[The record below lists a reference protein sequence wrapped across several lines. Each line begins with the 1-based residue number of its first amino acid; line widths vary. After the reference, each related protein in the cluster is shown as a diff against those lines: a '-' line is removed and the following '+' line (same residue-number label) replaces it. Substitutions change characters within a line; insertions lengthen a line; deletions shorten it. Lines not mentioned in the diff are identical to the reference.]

1 MMLERLLGSVVRAA
15 LLRTLYTDEQRR
27 VHLRE
32 LARANGLSAPCL
44 MREAKNLV
52 SDGVLKEEKDGN
64 RVFYSANVS
73 CPFYGALK
81 DLVAKTGS
89 GEVLLR
95 KAFEKSDA
103 KVVFIYGSRAKG
115 LARTDSDYDVFVIG
129 NEGLRK
135 TIGRIAELREK
146 LGVEV
151 NPYVITPSEYAKRRA
166 SDDHFLRDVIGGA
179 KIFVKGDEH
188 ELEAMEG

>member
-1 MMLERLLGSVVRAA
+1 MLERLLGSAVRAA
-15 LLRTLYTDEQRR
+15 LLRTLCTDERRR

-32 LARANGLSAPCL
+32 LARANDLSAPCL

-52 SDGVLKEEKDGN
+52 SVGVLKEEKDGN
-64 RVFYSANVS
+64 RVYYSANVA
-73 CPFYGALK
+73 CPFYDALK

-89 GEVLLR
+89 GEVMLR
-95 KAFEKSDA
+95 NAFAKSDA

-115 LARTDSDYDVFVIG
+115 LARADSDYDVFVIG
-129 NEGLRK
+129 EEGLRK
-135 TIGRIAELREK
+135 TIVRIAEVRDA

-151 NPYVITPSEYAKRRA
+151 NPYVITVDEYAKRRA
-166 SDDHFLRDVIGGA
+166 SEDHFLKDVIGGP

>member
-1 MMLERLLGSVVRAA
+1 
-15 LLRTLYTDEQRR
+15 
-27 VHLRE
+27 
-32 LARANGLSAPCL
+32 

-64 RVFYSANVS
+64 RVFYSANVA

-81 DLVAKTGS
+81 DLVSRTGS

-95 KAFEKSDA
+95 KAFERSNA
-103 KVVFIYGSRAKG
+103 KVAFIYGSRAKG
-115 LARTDSDYDVFVIG
+115 QARTDSDYDVFVIG

-135 TIGRIAELREK
+135 TIGRIADVRDV
-146 LGVEV
+146 LGVEI
-151 NPYVITPSEYAKRRA
+151 NPYVITAGEYAKRRA
-166 SDDHFLRDVIGGA
+166 SDDHFLREVIDGA